1 MLKTTCVLRQ
11 GMTYSKFVF
20 VACGAP
26 LWSLNITHLFHF
38 PVCALLTQAH
48 ERPAGGGAQV
58 RNVGSCVGGLNV
70 RSPSTL
76 EPSYQ
81 TKKICF

>member
-11 GMTYSKFVF
+11 GMTYSKFAF

-58 RNVGSCVGGLNV
+58 RHGLM
-70 RSPSTL
+70 RCWTERTHS
-76 EPSYQ
+76 Q
-81 TKKICF
+81 QARAAQDA